1 MELNKNAAELNLLI
15 MQTFIIT
22 IINTEITPTLKQV
35 NW

>member
-15 MQTFIIT
+15 YIT